1 MKTAVEMKSYCLTI
15 NDNNKTQYQ
24 LEKEREF
31 KNDIIEIGG
40 KVKDKYGEGKYTFGI
55 EMGNYT
61 SGEYGSYCLT
71 FHKDNQYCCNVL
83 WDRIFGEYKIIEI

>member
-1 MKTAVEMKSYCLTI
+1 MKTALEMKSYCLTI

-31 KNDIIEIGG
+31 KNAIIEISD
-40 KVKDKYGEGKYTFGI
+40 KVKDKYGDGKYTFGI

-71 FHKDNQYCCNVL
+71 FHKDGEYCCNVI
-83 WDRIFGEYKIIEI
+83 WDMIFSKYKIIEI